1 MADSLDPPIAEQAE
15 TKLRCSAKPRLQ
27 TPAKRKLQVRA
38 APWNCPPRA
47 PSPTISACLY
57 GSRIIGHE

>member
-38 APWNCPPRA
+38 APWNCPPPRTLA
-47 PSPTISACLY
+47 HNLGVSVWIQDHWP
-57 GSRIIGHE
+57 